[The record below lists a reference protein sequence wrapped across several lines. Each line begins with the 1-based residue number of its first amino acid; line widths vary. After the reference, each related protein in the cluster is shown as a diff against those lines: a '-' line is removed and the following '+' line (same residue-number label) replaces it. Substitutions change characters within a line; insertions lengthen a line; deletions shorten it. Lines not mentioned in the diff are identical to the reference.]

1 MRCPECREGI
11 MYKCKAKMKN
21 GAFATVLVCD
31 EVDDAWVD
39 EVCLETE
46 IDFHDVLEVAESYG
60 EVDSDHSRDNIIP
73 SEIYY
78 GWDKI
83 ECTDIWC
90 PYCRTE
96 KLEHG
101 ITAQTKR
108 EITRCPRCLAIWI
121 GSISPDNISN
131 YRKYMADGI
140 RLPDETEIDSFGE
153 KYPAIFDKVQDTEYV
168 CPKCGDGILYGTI
181 RASGKK
187 AHYCNRCRSVWYN
200 PDRLPQKQK

>member
-11 MYKCKAKMKN
+11 MKKCRAKMKN
-21 GAFATVLVCD
+21 GEIATVLFCD
-31 EVDDAWVD
+31 EVWDAWVD

-46 IDFHDVLEVAESYG
+46 IDFNDVLEVVERYG
-60 EVDSDHSRDNIIP
+60 EVDSDYSRDSIIP
-73 SEIYY
+73 SEIYR
-78 GWDKI
+78 GWYKK
-83 ECTDIWC
+83 EHTDIWC

-108 EITRCPRCLAIWI
+108 EITRCPKCLAVWI
-121 GSISPDNISN
+121 GCVSPENISN

-153 KYPAIFDKVQDTEYV
+153 KYPAVFDKEQDTEYV
-168 CPKCGDGILYGTI
+168 CPRCGEGITYGTI

-187 AHYCNRCRSVWYN
+187 AHCCSRCRSVWYN
-200 PDRLPQKQK
+200 PARLPKKPE